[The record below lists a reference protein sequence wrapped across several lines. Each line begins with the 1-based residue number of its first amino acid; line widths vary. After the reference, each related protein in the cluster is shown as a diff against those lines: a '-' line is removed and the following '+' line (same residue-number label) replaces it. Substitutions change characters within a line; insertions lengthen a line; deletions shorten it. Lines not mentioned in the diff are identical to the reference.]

1 MIVNVDSADIRI
13 FSDVYFNV
21 TGCILLH
28 LTINY
33 MQIFLSMDAPHFAKD
48 FYISNKLTWSIQK
61 RIKGPKDQ
69 ELQI

>member
-21 TGCILLH
+21 TGSILLH

-33 MQIFLSMDAPHFAKD
+33 LQIFLSMDAPHFAKI
-48 FYISNKLTWSIQK
+48 FTSSVYPTNLLGLYKK
-61 RIKGPKDQ
+61 
-69 ELQI
+69 E

>member
-21 TGCILLH
+21 TGSILLH

-33 MQIFLSMDAPHFAKD
+33 LQIFLSMDAPHYAKI
-48 FYISNKLTWSIQK
+48 FTSSVYPINLLGLYKK
-61 RIKGPKDQ
+61 
-69 ELQI
+69 E